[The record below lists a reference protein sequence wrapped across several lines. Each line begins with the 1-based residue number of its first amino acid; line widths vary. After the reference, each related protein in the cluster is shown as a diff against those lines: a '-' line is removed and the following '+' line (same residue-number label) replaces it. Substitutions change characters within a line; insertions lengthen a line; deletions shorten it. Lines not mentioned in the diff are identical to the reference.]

1 MGERVDLLSAEL
13 GELLKGRG
21 INADRV
27 GCRLGPHL
35 RAIIFEETDPDSSRA
50 GVVVHRWMRACAAEL
65 PPDLGELFLAAV
77 GISDPQPRLTA
88 RIARLAAEQRVS
100 ERTIQRR
107 IRQACSLVAL
117 RLDRLSPRPP
127 DANPFAP
134 RGWFVERLHSIAH
147 LDEQR
152 PRFVSIRDVRI
163 TVDRLGQICESL
175 SIVSPQ
181 RALGD
186 DELEVC
192 ATEGGVLSELQRVS
206 PSTWRLTLDVGH
218 ELTVGDVHRIGVSVA
233 VPSRDF
239 IKPYNAFVPVRRTRH
254 FSAEVHLGDQHPVAS
269 AWCYDGVPPP
279 AMEDGVPLPPL
290 LDTATP
296 VLHASWPT
304 VRRGLAYGIGWAWAT

>member
-27 GCRLGPHL
+27 GRRLGPHL
-35 RAIIFEETDPDSSRA
+35 SAVIFEETDPGSSRA
-50 GVVVHRWMRACAAEL
+50 AVVVHRWMRACAAEL
-65 PPDLGELFLAAV
+65 PPDLAELFLAAV

-88 RIARLAAEQRVS
+88 RIARLAADQGVS

-107 IRQACSLVAL
+107 IREACALVAL

-134 RGWFVERLHSIAH
+134 RGWFVEQLHSVAH
-147 LDEQR
+147 LDEDR

-163 TVDRLGQICESL
+163 TVDQLGQICESL

-181 RALGD
+181 RTLAD
-186 DELEVC
+186 DELVVT
-192 ATEGGVLSELQRVS
+192 ATEGGEVADLQRVS
-206 PSTWRLTLDVGH
+206 PSTWRLTLDVDQ
-218 ELTVGDVHRIGVSVA
+218 LLNVGDVHRIGVSVTLPA
-233 VPSRDF
+233 REF
-239 IKPYNAFVPVRRTRH
+239 IKPYNAFVPVRRTRR
-254 FSAEVHLGDQHPVAS
+254 FSAEVHLGDQHPITG

-290 LDTATP
+290 LDLSAP
-296 VLHASWPT
+296 ILRASWPT